1 MPLENADALEGMSS
15 EFLMLRI
22 SGNAHALSGIRRQR
36 VGTSPRT
43 MLLYSFEANG
53 EMEREHA
60 TRWGVITLLLIGA
73 GAILCAGP
81 RAAGAR
87 HDAGAVPIESL
98 QPLAIQTDTTTT
110 LQLALNIP
118 SFRLDVFEH
127 GELLRSYPVAT
138 GMPRYRTPVGSF
150 RIDYVVWNPWWRPP
164 ESEWARKERPQPPGW
179 KNPVGRVKM
188 HVHELVFLHGSPFE
202 SSMGSAA
209 SHACIRMLNADAIA
223 LGKLVHSHAGPEL
236 SSAVLDSLVVDTART
251 RHMALTR
258 AVPIHVRYELAEI
271 QGSIVTLY
279 RDVYQ
284 FGGTRVP
291 DGRASVMHALAGQG
305 VDTTRVDTVRLRAL
319 VRAARRAT
327 VRIRI
332 DSLLLAARIER

>member
-1 MPLENADALEGMSS
+1 MLTSCPASADSVRTHRCK
-15 EFLMLRI
+15 ML
-22 SGNAHALSGIRRQR
+22 
-36 VGTSPRT
+36 P
-43 MLLYSFEANG
+43 YSFEANG

-60 TRWGVITLLLIGA
+60 TRWGMIILLLIGA
-73 GAILCAGP
+73 GTILCAGP

-87 HDAGAVPIESL
+87 DEADAVRIESL
-98 QPLAIQTDTTTT
+98 QSSAIQTDTTTT

-150 RIDYVVWNPWWRPP
+150 RIDYLVWNPWWRPP
-164 ESEWARKERPQPPGW
+164 DSEWAKKERPQPPGW

-202 SSMGSAA
+202 SSMGAAA
-209 SHACIRMLNADAIA
+209 SHACIRMRNADAMA
-223 LGKLVHSHAGPEL
+223 LARLVHSHAGPEL
-236 SSAVLDSLVVDTART
+236 SSATLDSLVADTTRT
-251 RHMALTR
+251 RHLVLTR
-258 AVPIHVRYELAEI
+258 AVPIHLRYELAEI

-291 DGRASVMHALAGQG
+291 DGRASVMRALAGHG
-305 VDTTRVDTVRLRAL
+305 FDTVRVDTVRLRAL
-319 VRAARRAT
+319 VRAARPAT

-332 DSLLLAARIER
+332 DSLLLAAGIAR